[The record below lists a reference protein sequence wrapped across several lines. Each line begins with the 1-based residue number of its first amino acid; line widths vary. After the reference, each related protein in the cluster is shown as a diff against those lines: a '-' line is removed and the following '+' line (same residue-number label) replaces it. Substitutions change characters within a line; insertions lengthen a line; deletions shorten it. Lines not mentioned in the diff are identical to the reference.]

1 VAHHRDPD
9 SRRQA
14 REKGF
19 LRMAKDIDLNG
30 KSILVTGGTGSF
42 GQAFV
47 RRVLESQKPQRLI
60 IFSRDETKQ
69 WEMAARF
76 SPEKHP
82 SLRFFIGDVRDVDR
96 LEMAMKTVDYVVH
109 AAALKFVPTAEY
121 NPFECIRTNVQGT
134 ENVIKAAIRA
144 GVKKVLGVSTDKA
157 VSPANLYGA
166 TKHCA
171 EKLLIAANNL
181 SGEKGAR
188 FSVVRYGNVVGSR
201 GSVVPL
207 FARLLK
213 EGAKQLPITDE
224 RMTRFWIKLED
235 GVKLVLTSLEMMA
248 GGEIFVPKLAATRV
262 ADVAR
267 VMAPHLPVKL
277 IGIRPGEKIHEQLLS
292 PEEARLTYD
301 AGDRYVVQPALQFW
315 HQDGAS
321 GPHPK
326 AVGEDFVYSSATTE
340 IMSLETLREV
350 IASVTPLEDLAQS
363 LRKAAAG

>member
-1 VAHHRDPD
+1 
-9 SRRQA
+9 
-14 REKGF
+14 
-19 LRMAKDIDLNG
+19 MAKEIALDG

-47 RRVLESQKPQRLI
+47 KHVLTHHKPNRLI
-60 IFSRDETKQ
+60 VFSRDETKQ
-69 WEMAARF
+69 WEMAGKF

-82 SLRFFIGDVRDVDR
+82 CLRFFIGDVRDVDR
-96 LEMAMKTVDYVVH
+96 LEMAMKNVDYLVH

-121 NPFECIRTNVQGT
+121 NPFECIRTNIQGT

-181 SGEKGAR
+181 SGDKGAR
-188 FSVVRYGNVVGSR
+188 FAVVRYGNVVGSR

-207 FARLLK
+207 FARLLS
-213 EGAKQLPITDE
+213 EGAKELPITDE
-224 RMTRFWIKLED
+224 RMTRFWIRLDD
-235 GVKLVLTSLEMMA
+235 GVKLVMTSLDMMS
-248 GGEIFVPKLAATRV
+248 GGEIFVPKLKATRV
-262 ADVAR
+262 SDVAR

-277 IGIRPGEKIHEQLLS
+277 IGIRPGEKIHEALLS
-292 PEEARLTYD
+292 TEEARLTYD

-315 HQDGAS
+315 HDDAPAQR
-321 GPHPK
+321 K
-326 AVGEDFVYSSATTE
+326 AVGEDFVYSSETAELMSIEELTT
-340 IMSLETLREV
+340 L
-350 IASVTPLEDLAQS
+350 IASVVPLETIAGVM
-363 LRKAAAG
+363 RKAAAG